1 MLIAKGLNV
10 CAVEF
15 VLLPKYSGSSF
26 IWEVGITFVELGIG
40 DIGKDEEDE

>member
-1 MLIAKGLNV
+1 MLIARGLNV

-15 VLLPKYSGSSF
+15 VLLPRYWGSSF
-26 IWEVGITFVELGIG
+26 IWEEGITFVEFGNG

>member
-15 VLLPKYSGSSF
+15 VLLPRYWGSSF
-26 IWEVGITFVELGIG
+26 IWEEGITFVEFGNG